1 MAITSHNT
9 LALPKQ
15 TRGVLS
21 ATVWAELYDFLSL
34 ARDALGERPED
45 FDEIFLLNAVA
56 NQRRALRICHGVM
69 QRRSLDFQHSTRRLD
84 RLADHHQPRGQ
95 A

>member
-1 MAITSHNT
+1 MTKHDTNLRAI
-9 LALPKQ
+9 P

-34 ARDALGERPED
+34 ARDALGECPED

-84 RLADHHQPRGQ
+84 HLADHHQPRGQ